1 MLQWGVFAL
10 VGLIVSFTLKAL
22 NYVSEIAVVGGAA
35 ATLVAISGSQYII
48 PMLSSSSSDQEA
60 EEESDEEDESSD
72 EEVEEVAK
80 ASKKKKK
87 TRNFAAAKKAK
98 RAAKRVIREE
108 REREE
113 AAQQAKDDEQKK
125 MLEDA
130 KAAEEGS
137 TSKKKKKKKKK
148 RKVVV
153 ETVESDPEEVK
164 QAEPELEWQTQK
176 GYSHKPKKAVDVS
189 EDGPK
194 QSEITFKID
203 SEHYSKIIG
212 RKGETI
218 RTLRENSGAEIQ
230 MPKKGALHD
239 YIIITGSA
247 EACQLAKK
255 SIEDI
260 AKLGYSQLT
269 HPNTTS
275 DTIQVPKA
283 MFPRI
288 MGSKGSTIRL
298 LQDTTQTSIELPERG
313 SGDETVTIIGAV
325 AMVLKAKAALQDL
338 MDKGYSNV
346 THPDWTTLEIP
357 FDQENV
363 SALVGKGGSTIQ
375 ALQKRY
381 DVQIRTPNASHP
393 GFVVIIGP
401 AENLNNAAQEIRLL
415 SVVEDVPME
424 AAWRGAEAGF
434 DLRALNSWD

>member
-1 MLQWGVFAL
+1 MD
-10 VGLIVSFTLKAL
+10 T
-22 NYVSEIAVVGGAA
+22 
-35 ATLVAISGSQYII
+35 T
-48 PMLSSSSSDQEA
+48 
-60 EEESDEEDESSD
+60 
-72 EEVEEVAK
+72 
-80 ASKKKKK
+80 
-87 TRNFAAAKKAK
+87 
-98 RAAKRVIREE
+98 
-108 REREE
+108 
-113 AAQQAKDDEQKK
+113 
-125 MLEDA
+125 
-130 KAAEEGS
+130 
-137 TSKKKKKKKKK
+137 
-148 RKVVV
+148 
-153 ETVESDPEEVK
+153 
-164 QAEPELEWQTQK
+164 
-176 GYSHKPKKAVDVS
+176 

-194 QSEITFKID
+194 QSEVTFKVD

-218 RTLRENSGAEIQ
+218 RILRERSGAEIQ

-260 AKLGYSQLT
+260 VKRGYSQLT

-288 MGSKGSTIRL
+288 MGTKGSTIRA
-298 LQDTTQTSIELPERG
+298 LQDATQTSIELPERG

-325 AMVLKAKAALQDL
+325 SMVLKAKAALQDL
-338 MDKGYSNV
+338 MDKGYSEV
-346 THPDWTTLEIP
+346 THPDWHTLEIP

-363 SALVGKGGSTIQ
+363 SALVGKGGATIQ

-381 DVQIRTPNASHP
+381 SVNIRTPSDSHP
-393 GFVVIIGP
+393 GFVVVMGP
-401 AENLNNAAQEIRLL
+401 AANLEKAAVEIRTL